1 MAARGLNKVMLIGR
15 LGADPEPRTIGDGVT
30 VLNLSLATSEKYK
43 AADGTPVENTQ
54 WHRLVFWRKAAEI
67 VSQYT
72 KKGDQIYVEGKIEYR
87 KWTDEATG
95 NDNWVTE
102 IHCDEFQFLSSNGNG
117 NGHNNGEPVAAGVE
131 DEDLQF

>member
-30 VLNLSLATSEKYK
+30 VLNLSMATSESYK
-43 AADGTPVENTQ
+43 AADGTPVEKTQ

-67 VSQYT
+67 VAQYT
-72 KKGDQIYVEGKIEYR
+72 KKGDQLYVEGKVEYR
-87 KWTDEATG
+87 KWTDESTG
-95 NDNWVTE
+95 DDNWVTE

-117 NGHNNGEPVAAGVE
+117 GGNGAVPAGNVEE
-131 DEDLQF
+131 DEDLTF